1 MNENFNNEKIS
12 LFCGEKM
19 IKEIIRSNTGV
30 IKLKE

>member
-19 IKEIIRSNTGV
+19 IKEIIRSNTV